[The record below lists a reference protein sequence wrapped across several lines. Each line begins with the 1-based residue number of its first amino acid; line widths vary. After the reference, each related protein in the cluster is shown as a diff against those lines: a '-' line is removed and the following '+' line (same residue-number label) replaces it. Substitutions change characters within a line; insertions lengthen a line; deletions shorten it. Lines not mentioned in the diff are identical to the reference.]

1 MPVLISDL
9 QRFSRW
15 LNFGTSGNTLRD
27 MPDEQ
32 SDRIIKLLEEI
43 RDLTRARDDKF
54 EEYVRSTRQR
64 YDEAQKRALLQ
75 RRRFLW
81 ISTPPI
87 LLAIGFMIYLAFW
100 VIPGSEEKQSE
111 QQLQEYRMIQTN
123 YLAQPH

>member
-1 MPVLISDL
+1 
-9 QRFSRW
+9 
-15 LNFGTSGNTLRD
+15 

-43 RDLTRARDDKF
+43 RDLTRTRDDKF

-64 YDEAQKRALLQ
+64 YDEALKRQEEAQKRALLQ

-81 ISTPPI
+81 ISTPLL

-100 VIPGSEEKQSE
+100 VIPGSNEKQSE